1 MAAHQ
6 PSWWIVGVVVGEI
19 IKTFESI
26 IFVFIGFGSG
36 SYQD

>member
-6 PSWWIVGVVVGEI
+6 PSWWIVGEI

-26 IFVFIGFGSG
+26 IFVFIGFGIG